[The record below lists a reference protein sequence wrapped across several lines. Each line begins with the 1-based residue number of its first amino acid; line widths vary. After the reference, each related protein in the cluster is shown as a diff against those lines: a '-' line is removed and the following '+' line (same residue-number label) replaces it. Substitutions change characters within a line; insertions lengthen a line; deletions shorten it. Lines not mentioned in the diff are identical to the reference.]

1 MSAAREPPVE
11 YAQRVYREV
20 DRERL
25 QVAIAEALR
34 AEARED
40 WLALEAHLQAA
51 RRHAHRVALSAEKY
65 QERAA
70 RRARAGAACGEIG
83 SGGGT
88 AGASSLLPAAPASS
102 SSSAPTVSL

>member
-70 RRARAGAACGEIG
+70 LRARAAVAREEI
-83 SGGGT
+83 
-88 AGASSLLPAAPASS
+88 SSRRGIA
-102 SSSAPTVSL
+102 